1 MSRRTF
7 KSNHPKIMSNAM
19 LRQSI
24 SKHIRLPENVT
35 DPCHLQF
42 GHNIPATV
50 NEGAK
55 RIQVATLTF
64 FGFISRTLRKKS
76 MRTRVTELRR
86 QLKEA
91 ERQLKEEEERGKE
104 LQKHFEELRDQP
116 KGWYEADVDELDLN
130 QVEELKGKLLELRTS
145 LLNYR
150 KEIRSGEA
158 GSST

>member
-1 MSRRTF
+1 
-7 KSNHPKIMSNAM
+7 
-19 LRQSI
+19 
-24 SKHIRLPENVT
+24 
-35 DPCHLQF
+35 
-42 GHNIPATV
+42 
-50 NEGAK
+50 
-55 RIQVATLTF
+55 
-64 FGFISRTLRKKS
+64 

-104 LQKHFEELRDQP
+104 LQKRFEELRDQP

-130 QVEELKGKLLELRTS
+130 QVEELKGKLIELRTS